1 MPKIKTNRSAAKR
14 FYKVTATGKVK
25 RSRSGKS
32 HLNVKKSTKRK
43 RKLRSADYIEK
54 AEARRV
60 KKVVPYI

>member
-43 RKLRSADYIEK
+43 RRLRSADYLEK